1 MVHHMLFMLSR
12 AALSRVDTQKTAKFA
27 VAAASALAD
36 RKDHEGL
43 RRAAALMT
51 EVLQP
56 MEPPPREL
64 RRPDWPGPSADPA
77 AQTEPVRAPYPV
89 GSPSPVAS
97 KQLSTRAWIEME
109 KVGDFHVTLQVTNI
123 KAALLNVSGPNNYK
137 GYYEITPVPVGVE
150 VALLDDEGCRVPVTF
165 TKVSGQPGFTTV
177 KVEIWDGPRTDL
189 PTLTPYQA
197 NPFK

>member
-1 MVHHMLFMLSR
+1 MVHHVLLMLSR
-12 AALSRVDTQKTAKFA
+12 AALSRVDTQKTARSA

-43 RRAAALMT
+43 RRAAAIMT
-51 EVLQP
+51 EVFQP
-56 MEPPPREL
+56 MEPPPRAH
-64 RRPDWPGPSADPA
+64 RRPDWPGPSPHPA
-77 AQTEPVRAPYPV
+77 ASTEPVRAPDPV
-89 GSPSPVAS
+89 GSPSPIAS
-97 KQLSTRAWIEME
+97 KELSTRAWIEME
-109 KVGDFHVTLQVTNI
+109 KVGAFHVTLQVTNV

-137 GYYEITPVPVGVE
+137 GYYEITPVPVGVG
-150 VALLDDEGCRVPVTF
+150 VALLDDEGCGVPVTF
-165 TKVSGQPGFTTV
+165 TRISGRPGFTTV